1 MIKLKSEREIH
12 LMRQAGAVAAQAME
26 LVGKSIRPGMTT
38 QEVDDIFWHY
48 VRSRGG
54 KASFYHYGG
63 FPGHICIS
71 INDEIVHG
79 IPGDRVIQ
87 EGDIVSVDLGV
98 ELHGYQS
105 DKARTFFAGD
115 CSAEARR
122 LVEVTEQSFFE
133 ALKFCYPGKRLGD
146 IGHAVQALAEENG
159 YSVVRV
165 LTGHGIGKQLHED
178 PEVRNYGKP
187 NTGEVLKEGMVLA
200 IEPMVNEGTHR
211 VYELDDDWTCVTADG
226 KLSAHYENTV
236 AITKDGPV
244 ILTALPEES

>member
-1 MIKLKSEREIH
+1 MIQLKTDREIEW
-12 LMRQAGAVAAQAME
+12 MRQAGQVAAQAMK
-26 LVGKSIRPGMTT
+26 LVGESIEPGMTT
-38 QEVDDIFWHY
+38 QEVDDIFWQY
-48 VRSRGG
+48 VKARGG

-63 FPGHICIS
+63 FPGHICVS

-79 IPGDRVIQ
+79 IPGRRVIQ

-105 DKARTFFAGD
+105 DMAKTFFAGQ
-115 CSAEARR
+115 CSQEAHR
-122 LVEVTEQSFFE
+122 LVEVTRQSFYE
-133 ALKFCYPGKRLGD
+133 ALKHCYPGQRLGD
-146 IGHAVQALAEENG
+146 VGHAVQALAEANG

-187 NTGEVLKEGMVLA
+187 GTGETLKAGMVLA
-200 IEPMVNEGTHR
+200 IEPMVNQGTHR

-226 KLSAHYENTV
+226 KLSAHYEHTV
-236 AITKDGPV
+236 AITGDGPR
-244 ILTALPEES
+244 ILTALPEEA

>member
-1 MIKLKSEREIH
+1 M
-12 LMRQAGAVAAQAME
+12 
-26 LVGKSIRPGMTT
+26 
-38 QEVDDIFWHY
+38 
-48 VRSRGG
+48 
-54 KASFYHYGG
+54 
-63 FPGHICIS
+63 
-71 INDEIVHG
+71 HG

-105 DKARTFFAGD
+105 DMARTFFAGD

-165 LTGHGIGKQLHED
+165 LTGS
-178 PEVRNYGKP
+178 
-187 NTGEVLKEGMVLA
+187 
-200 IEPMVNEGTHR
+200 
-211 VYELDDDWTCVTADG
+211 CV
-226 KLSAHYENTV
+226 
-236 AITKDGPV
+236 
-244 ILTALPEES
+244 